1 MTNQSRKNDHSKSNE
16 KKSKLT
22 LTNEP
27 DVFINLAHK
36 IYDESI
42 TNHERIAEA
51 ITSEI
56 QKIRL
61 HAISTIY
68 ICSSRNKTVLND
80 ERLKQ
85 IQHHQTD
92 DDDIDFKKIIVKI
105 LGTLADR
112 DNIDYKKFFT
122 TCLEHIE
129 KNIIVEDSISY
140 IYQQSTD
147 ETRCQELFNENIIC
161 RIIGLL
167 ENIYLSEQTKLHICM
182 IINNYLEHSSSKA
195 LNESQLQIFAH
206 VLNNLPYNFELKL
219 EALRSII
226 LTAVKNRHL
235 PDFII
240 QTLIKNIDKDDNKLN
255 SLAIIALDI
264 VSQRQIIPNVDK
276 LSTKLL
282 VDWIIV
288 NEGAGITCEKMS
300 SDNVDCQSIS
310 SLAAEI
316 FVNTLKNN
324 LMINNRTLEHL
335 TKALNS
341 NDKQTCILSAKA
353 LYLASETH
361 ELGNDVLIELKEHIE
376 NKIND
381 VIVYSTVAY
390 TRGLVKLSSN
400 EGSIMKSHMECLPK
414 IYVFD
419 DLQLDEE
426 TFADTV
432 NNNILSV
439 LLNVSKHNLFDDHM
453 FVIFNHILS
462 FESCNQVV
470 AIKILYN
477 YSANKYSIPQDT
489 ILALE
494 NAIDIPEIS
503 HEATKVLSNVIKN
516 RQLINEKFLRHLTD
530 NLYLSNDDQLRKE
543 SFELLD
549 IANDNQDISDEF
561 FYILELER
569 AISIINSFSLDRN
582 DAMSYLYEM
591 TEQNQKITLN
601 GFKILDKIMSSQFV
615 FDEKIFG
622 ILLNTCKNEQSIPD
636 NLINKLVE
644 RFNPRQINCQLIDIF
659 QNLVKNNQ
667 NIPTKLLS
675 KLEKALE
682 NTLISDQV
690 LSIFVLLALKGQ
702 YLSENILTKILDKI
716 LVLENSLIIEQYLSV
731 IFSLIQNKDYF
742 KKNFLSSLFTFFT
755 RFSTNDISL
764 VSRIQSV
771 LIHILKGNN
780 QNVIRASLN
789 GLKILVTFHKVKL
802 NQKSTDILL
811 DLAGNTICDETMKND
826 INVLLNI
833 SKLDN
838 SQQCKMKLLRL
849 KYKSND
855 ELLEALAKFSK
866 PKLFQQNFD
875 QLNNIINNSSELN
888 EKVLKILLE
897 CSNKDKITD
906 TLLYSIIFLMNSTNS
921 KEMRSLCRDL
931 IIETIRAGKIVS
943 NKIISCIV
951 TQNDV
956 LKLIAKKQPIPE
968 KFQHHLNL
976 FSRIVSIDN
985 IDLKDFSEF
994 LENIRHEFNQDYK
1007 LSDLSMSKL
1016 LSIQITN
1023 NDYDICMK
1031 LEQELFHIF
1040 VLILKHNPTYSS
1052 QLSIVNRLEKAILFE
1067 NINKNILM
1075 TYQEVIKMKQY
1086 QTNNLSKILDSLV
1099 DLLDS
1104 NKFLNVEVEL
1114 LTCIALIS
1122 EVMGISKNETL
1133 EKYLSNDNDRIRSWS
1148 FRGLR
1153 VAYDRNDKSKI
1164 FEEWCN
1170 NIMINLEFHTRVKV
1184 VMDLDLFETIST
1196 IKYIDFNKIYNK
1208 PQNQWN
1214 RELLIFD
1221 LLERFTLNQIEQF
1234 DFYKTWLEIEEYTGF
1249 QQDQSDILL
1258 KLLHRI
1264 QLNNMISFN
1273 QCNELIRIL
1282 KNIDFESIYNILSNS
1297 SNPYEDILKKFF
1309 KDLIFERLS
1318 NKEINKKYIDNLV
1331 RKMIIKFSFDIS
1343 KKLLNTIHIIDDLR
1357 EFEEFLDFVE
1367 ENKIKIFDINVQY
1380 KNISTLKR
1388 SFELQSLNNQIVN
1401 VDHRKLTLILSN
1413 LLDSQWSFEQLNMIF
1428 KNLIA
1433 LNNEEK
1439 RIKEIN
1445 FLYVLEILSQYSV
1458 IPTVENL
1465 EKISEALKE
1474 SAQNWQRLINII
1486 AVEAKFRDIGQLR
1499 NVTELIEEFEKTNSQ
1514 NKNLIKLV
1522 DLINNIKSTNLIS
1535 KIVNQT
1541 MGYRIDEKLKKRR
1554 QVYISEWTKDEIQEW
1569 AKTIKN
1575 NVSSCKITDD
1585 FIVETLAIIKRAY
1598 LLDSGFHLTDA
1609 QILSCIIL
1617 LKANTDKGMLL
1628 QVGTGEGKS
1637 TIIAVLA
1644 VIHAL
1649 KGNKVDVITSSPVLA
1664 ERDAKEKENFYNMFN
1679 LQCSDN
1685 SDKTIYWTGP
1695 KSCYKSEIVYGE
1707 VAQFQFD
1714 TLRTEYS
1721 QLNTLGNR
1729 KFEVAIVDEVDSM
1742 LIDDSSK
1749 IARLA
1754 TIIPGIDQ
1762 LQLIYYTIWYRLIY
1776 LQDRM
1781 LEINNKIYLFH
1792 GKISFEQEKIILEY
1806 IDEQQGNI
1814 IKIPDLKI
1822 YIESISNISH
1832 IGILISENIE
1842 VETFIKKD
1850 IENYIRDLL
1859 NRLTIIPKSFE
1870 EFVDTQMCKWIDN
1883 AMIALNYQENVH
1895 YVVHQGLIKP
1905 VDYASTGIVQ
1915 SFSHWGDGLHQ
1926 FLQLKHNLRMTSET
1940 FTTNFLSNKGFF
1952 IKYGSNL
1959 FGLTGTL
1966 GSEKAKQ
1973 VLADIYNV
1981 NLGIIPSMR
1990 QKQYLSLPDLVL
2002 TNEVDWLNEIC
2013 RSAINESRKE
2023 RGILVICETIEYSTQ
2038 IVEKLQRE
2046 YSSGTIKLYTMNNMN
2061 QEKHIEKI
2069 YPREII
2075 VATNLAA
2082 RGNDIKTDNIKK
2094 YGGLHVIITF
2104 MPPNKRVEEQA
2115 FGRTARQG
2123 KRGTGQRIINA
2134 SSLAHYENFNIQ
2146 KITELRDSIETNILD
2161 DFQKRELKI
2170 ITLKDELFTKFC
2182 LLLNEIRQKI
2192 RDKSSLYVKVKS
2204 QAKKIL
2210 TKISPSI
2217 LESNILLSIE
2227 EQWAMFLRE
2236 IDNQISP
2243 IDNEIFYERFEK
2255 FSKNIRKNYENDC
2268 IIKNPYC
2275 HIAIANDLVINE
2287 SSLRRNYD
2295 DAMKHFDL
2303 AIELDPKHTAAAFAG
2318 KGWLTL
2324 KGKENFFGSN
2334 KQSIGYKEAAIR
2346 LFNKALEI
2354 LSEEISTLTVIQS
2367 FLKHRC
2373 QNMNT
2378 DLSKQLMQKNNIL
2391 SSYCNSLE
2399 NAVNIIKKSQRLIQI
2414 TELIDYS
2421 KLRENEINSKFFTK
2435 KDSVNFQSEISQKII
2450 SYDAIEK
2457 GCGKWCDVR
2466 LISHNNLNHYKTS
2479 IQNGKEIIVM
2489 KGIHN
2494 TFTVVYKDKI
2504 QCRLREW
2511 IVEDSTLANV
2521 LAALSYDETIL
2532 DRDIHMKIYTL
2543 IYEKLTSKNGHIR
2556 EEFLVFLQESTD
2568 HNQYEV
2574 TFNDLTVR
2582 QDSKIKDQAI
2592 EIIDKILPQ
2601 DEGSLFD
2608 INGEFSF
2615 FNKVPNFLKKSG
2627 ILEHDYEHINI
2638 TMQQVKAEKLREYLN
2653 PNIEVKD
2660 LTKEEALTQL
2670 KEKNFFFNR
2679 YLLPQACFVDL
2690 YRINLEIISENN
2702 NKLEN
2707 MADLKATVAI
2717 KRIEERIDQ
2726 NERFNLSFISA
2737 NKTAKILEKVLY
2749 RSNITVEFIDL
2760 GVESV
2765 REKLRT
2771 IVSRSLT
2778 LELTNTKETLLE
2790 VIRSLTTEQIQLY
2803 NRVKEQSIIEVV
2815 NRITAEKKILEISNT
2830 FATIKLIDINKSI
2843 VENVLNI
2850 CSNANF
2856 NITFINI
2863 KNSCLLIGLK
2873 DELINVKID
2882 MLRKNAAK
2890 TIIEQIRKHK
2900 LEFSLVFSQLTC
2912 NQVKQIIE
2920 LAPIEQE
2927 NIEVQQFRT
2936 LSELFMSQLRPNVE
2950 LAEFS
2955 GRGIEY
2961 LIEINEKKFISW
2973 TSIAIICALASV
2985 QMAVG
2990 GLLIASGFGA
3000 TLGMSLVTE
3009 GGADLFIAY
3018 RVYSTRQFSWS
3029 DFAKQKAV
3037 SLIISI
3043 ASIGLSPLKDA
3054 AKGAQNLVVG
3064 VGEEVL
3070 EQAGTRVITN
3080 GRSVY
3085 QTLNVARK
3093 NLNSLAVKHIAVTIQ
3108 KNIIRE
3114 CLSKSMDVSSH
3125 FLLNQWKPK
3134 VSESIQREVYT
3145 KFCGSILKTIVNKMY
3160 TLDLFTKK
3168 TYFKE
3173 KLHKILFE
3181 IINPEDNVW
3190 SNEFDVLA
3198 DVLCKRILS
3207 SMSITRSFV
3216 NIGNII
3222 LCNLRQFREI
3232 IFIVDRVY
3240 NQLLKKLSNIDQETL
3255 TMRHILQR
3263 YCEVDGNDITNII
3276 NILQEQNII
3285 NQNEEFNEQ
3294 NFSEEIIRT
3303 HLNQFNVSK
3312 EKIVNVFKFL
3322 YSNISNIDNL
3332 NEIMK
3337 LVSDIITEQIFR
3349 ITESQLILPLNSCA
3363 TGNLTNIFSETVE
3376 RYLVV
3381 DEKQNSP
3388 SQNREENSRTYNTI
3402 REQIGQ
3408 NAKDYTIAYSQCE
3421 MIHCTKQRDEI
3432 NSQKFDEKISDYI
3445 TGVKMNLPANI
3456 SDILT
3461 LAEKHGLELKL
3472 VDDPSYE
3479 PTHEDKTKC
3488 TSIVLYNKRDRYN
3501 QEDVKVG
3508 YFELL
3513 SNDTSEYN
3521 ISNTNSDSAYTVI
3534 QQILKRKG
3542 ICKTIEALRHDR
3554 AKIIEDN
3561 PHQFSIALR
3570 AQEWIE
3576 NHYPQEMNNL
3586 LIIGSDKSSRLSN
3599 NENLIVV
3606 CSLRSNSLDL
3616 S

>member
-1 MTNQSRKNDHSKSNE
+1 
-16 KKSKLT
+16 
-22 LTNEP
+22 
-27 DVFINLAHK
+27 
-36 IYDESI
+36 
-42 TNHERIAEA
+42 
-51 ITSEI
+51 
-56 QKIRL
+56 
-61 HAISTIY
+61 
-68 ICSSRNKTVLND
+68 
-80 ERLKQ
+80 
-85 IQHHQTD
+85 
-92 DDDIDFKKIIVKI
+92 
-105 LGTLADR
+105 
-112 DNIDYKKFFT
+112 
-122 TCLEHIE
+122 
-129 KNIIVEDSISY
+129 
-140 IYQQSTD
+140 
-147 ETRCQELFNENIIC
+147 
-161 RIIGLL
+161 
-167 ENIYLSEQTKLHICM
+167 
-182 IINNYLEHSSSKA
+182 
-195 LNESQLQIFAH
+195 
-206 VLNNLPYNFELKL
+206 
-219 EALRSII
+219 
-226 LTAVKNRHL
+226 
-235 PDFII
+235 
-240 QTLIKNIDKDDNKLN
+240 
-255 SLAIIALDI
+255 
-264 VSQRQIIPNVDK
+264 
-276 LSTKLL
+276 
-282 VDWIIV
+282 
-288 NEGAGITCEKMS
+288 
-300 SDNVDCQSIS
+300 
-310 SLAAEI
+310 
-316 FVNTLKNN
+316 
-324 LMINNRTLEHL
+324 
-335 TKALNS
+335 
-341 NDKQTCILSAKA
+341 
-353 LYLASETH
+353 
-361 ELGNDVLIELKEHIE
+361 
-376 NKIND
+376 
-381 VIVYSTVAY
+381 
-390 TRGLVKLSSN
+390 
-400 EGSIMKSHMECLPK
+400 
-414 IYVFD
+414 
-419 DLQLDEE
+419 
-426 TFADTV
+426 
-432 NNNILSV
+432 
-439 LLNVSKHNLFDDHM
+439 
-453 FVIFNHILS
+453 
-462 FESCNQVV
+462 
-470 AIKILYN
+470 
-477 YSANKYSIPQDT
+477 
-489 ILALE
+489 
-494 NAIDIPEIS
+494 
-503 HEATKVLSNVIKN
+503 
-516 RQLINEKFLRHLTD
+516 
-530 NLYLSNDDQLRKE
+530 
-543 SFELLD
+543 
-549 IANDNQDISDEF
+549 
-561 FYILELER
+561 
-569 AISIINSFSLDRN
+569 
-582 DAMSYLYEM
+582 
-591 TEQNQKITLN
+591 
-601 GFKILDKIMSSQFV
+601 
-615 FDEKIFG
+615 
-622 ILLNTCKNEQSIPD
+622 
-636 NLINKLVE
+636 
-644 RFNPRQINCQLIDIF
+644 
-659 QNLVKNNQ
+659 
-667 NIPTKLLS
+667 
-675 KLEKALE
+675 
-682 NTLISDQV
+682 
-690 LSIFVLLALKGQ
+690 
-702 YLSENILTKILDKI
+702 
-716 LVLENSLIIEQYLSV
+716 
-731 IFSLIQNKDYF
+731 
-742 KKNFLSSLFTFFT
+742 
-755 RFSTNDISL
+755 
-764 VSRIQSV
+764 
-771 LIHILKGNN
+771 
-780 QNVIRASLN
+780 
-789 GLKILVTFHKVKL
+789 
-802 NQKSTDILL
+802 KSTDILL

-906 TLLYSIIFLMNSTNS
+906 TLLYGIIFLMNSTNS

-976 FSRIVSIDN
+976 FSRIVITDN

-1075 TYQEVIKMKQY
+1075 TYQEVIKMKQC

-1122 EVMGISKNETL
+1122 EVMDISKNETL
-1133 EKYLSNDNDRIRSWS
+1133 EKYFSNDNDRIRSWS

-1153 VAYDRNDKSKI
+1153 AAYDRNDKSKI

-1343 KKLLNTIHIIDDLR
+1343 KKLLNTI
-1357 EFEEFLDFVE
+1357 
-1367 ENKIKIFDINVQY
+1367 
-1380 KNISTLKR
+1380 
-1388 SFELQSLNNQIVN
+1388 
-1401 VDHRKLTLILSN
+1401 
-1413 LLDSQWSFEQLNMIF
+1413 
-1428 KNLIA
+1428 
-1433 LNNEEK
+1433 
-1439 RIKEIN
+1439 
-1445 FLYVLEILSQYSV
+1445 
-1458 IPTVENL
+1458 
-1465 EKISEALKE
+1465 
-1474 SAQNWQRLINII
+1474 
-1486 AVEAKFRDIGQLR
+1486 
-1499 NVTELIEEFEKTNSQ
+1499 
-1514 NKNLIKLV
+1514 
-1522 DLINNIKSTNLIS
+1522 
-1535 KIVNQT
+1535 
-1541 MGYRIDEKLKKRR
+1541 
-1554 QVYISEWTKDEIQEW
+1554 
-1569 AKTIKN
+1569 
-1575 NVSSCKITDD
+1575 
-1585 FIVETLAIIKRAY
+1585 
-1598 LLDSGFHLTDA
+1598 
-1609 QILSCIIL
+1609 
-1617 LKANTDKGMLL
+1617 
-1628 QVGTGEGKS
+1628 
-1637 TIIAVLA
+1637 
-1644 VIHAL
+1644 
-1649 KGNKVDVITSSPVLA
+1649 
-1664 ERDAKEKENFYNMFN
+1664 
-1679 LQCSDN
+1679 
-1685 SDKTIYWTGP
+1685 
-1695 KSCYKSEIVYGE
+1695 YGE

-1762 LQLIYYTIWYRLIY
+1762 LQLIYHTIWYRLIY

-1832 IGILISENIE
+1832 IGILISENVE

-2046 YSSGTIKLYTMNNMN
+2046 YSSGTIKLYTMNTMN

-2075 VATNLAA
+2075 VSTNLAA

-2489 KGIHN
+2489 KGIN
-2494 TFTVVYKDKI
+2494 NALTIVYKDKI
-2504 QCRLREW
+2504 QYQLREW

-2638 TMQQVKAEKLREYLN
+2638 TMQQVKTEKLREYLN

-2890 TIIEQIRKHK
+2890 TIIKRIRKHK

-2927 NIEVQQFRT
+2927 NIEVQKFKT

-3303 HLNQFNVSK
+3303 HLNQFNESK
-3312 EKIVNVFKFL
+3312 EKIVNVLKFL

-3488 TSIVLYNKRDRYN
+3488 TSIVLYNKRDRDN
-3501 QEDVKVG
+3501 QENVKVG
-3508 YFELL
+3508 YFELM

-3521 ISNTNSDSAYTVI
+3521 ISNTNNDSAYTVI

-3542 ICKTIEALRHDR
+3542 ICITIEALRHDR

-3576 NHYPQEMNNL
+3576 NHYPQEMNDL
-3586 LIIGSDKSSRLSN
+3586 LIIRSDKSSRLSN

-3606 CSLRSNSLDL
+3606 CSLRCNSLDL

>member
-1 MTNQSRKNDHSKSNE
+1 MQPT
-16 KKSKLT
+16 LT
-22 LTNEP
+22 LRNEP
-27 DVFINLAHK
+27 DVFVNLARK

-56 QKIRL
+56 RKIRL
-61 HAISTIY
+61 HAISTVY
-68 ICSSRNKTVLND
+68 ICSSRNKTVLSNK
-80 ERLKQ
+80 RLKQ
-85 IQHHQTD
+85 IQHHQN

-112 DNIDYKKFFT
+112 DK
-122 TCLEHIE
+122 
-129 KNIIVEDSISY
+129 DSISY

-147 ETRCQELFNENIIC
+147 EIRCQELFKENIIC
-161 RIIGLL
+161 KLIDLL
-167 ENIYLSEQTKLHICM
+167 ENIYLSEQTKIHICT

-667 NIPTKLLS
+667 NIPTKLLF

-764 VSRIQSV
+764 VLRIQSV

-1031 LEQELFHIF
+1031 
-1040 VLILKHNPTYSS
+1040 
-1052 QLSIVNRLEKAILFE
+1052 
-1067 NINKNILM
+1067 
-1075 TYQEVIKMKQY
+1075 
-1086 QTNNLSKILDSLV
+1086 
-1099 DLLDS
+1099 
-1104 NKFLNVEVEL
+1104 
-1114 LTCIALIS
+1114 
-1122 EVMGISKNETL
+1122 
-1133 EKYLSNDNDRIRSWS
+1133 
-1148 FRGLR
+1148 
-1153 VAYDRNDKSKI
+1153 
-1164 FEEWCN
+1164 
-1170 NIMINLEFHTRVKV
+1170 
-1184 VMDLDLFETIST
+1184 
-1196 IKYIDFNKIYNK
+1196 
-1208 PQNQWN
+1208 
-1214 RELLIFD
+1214 
-1221 LLERFTLNQIEQF
+1221 FTLNQIEQF

-1331 RKMIIKFSFDIS
+1331 RKMIIKFSFDI
-1343 KKLLNTIHIIDDLR
+1343 N
-1357 EFEEFLDFVE
+1357 FVE

-1575 NVSSCKITDD
+1575 NVSS
-1585 FIVETLAIIKRAY
+1585 Y
-1598 LLDSGFHLTDA
+1598 
-1609 QILSCIIL
+1609 
-1617 LKANTDKGMLL
+1617 
-1628 QVGTGEGKS
+1628 
-1637 TIIAVLA
+1637 
-1644 VIHAL
+1644 
-1649 KGNKVDVITSSPVLA
+1649 
-1664 ERDAKEKENFYNMFN
+1664 
-1679 LQCSDN
+1679 
-1685 SDKTIYWTGP
+1685 
-1695 KSCYKSEIVYGE
+1695 
-1707 VAQFQFD
+1707 
-1714 TLRTEYS
+1714 
-1721 QLNTLGNR
+1721 
-1729 KFEVAIVDEVDSM
+1729 
-1742 LIDDSSK
+1742 
-1749 IARLA
+1749 
-1754 TIIPGIDQ
+1754 
-1762 LQLIYYTIWYRLIY
+1762 
-1776 LQDRM
+1776 
-1781 LEINNKIYLFH
+1781 
-1792 GKISFEQEKIILEY
+1792 
-1806 IDEQQGNI
+1806 
-1814 IKIPDLKI
+1814 
-1822 YIESISNISH
+1822 
-1832 IGILISENIE
+1832 
-1842 VETFIKKD
+1842 
-1850 IENYIRDLL
+1850 
-1859 NRLTIIPKSFE
+1859 
-1870 EFVDTQMCKWIDN
+1870 
-1883 AMIALNYQENVH
+1883 
-1895 YVVHQGLIKP
+1895 
-1905 VDYASTGIVQ
+1905 
-1915 SFSHWGDGLHQ
+1915 
-1926 FLQLKHNLRMTSET
+1926 
-1940 FTTNFLSNKGFF
+1940 
-1952 IKYGSNL
+1952 
-1959 FGLTGTL
+1959 
-1966 GSEKAKQ
+1966 
-1973 VLADIYNV
+1973 
-1981 NLGIIPSMR
+1981 
-1990 QKQYLSLPDLVL
+1990 
-2002 TNEVDWLNEIC
+2002 
-2013 RSAINESRKE
+2013 
-2023 RGILVICETIEYSTQ
+2023 
-2038 IVEKLQRE
+2038 
-2046 YSSGTIKLYTMNNMN
+2046 
-2061 QEKHIEKI
+2061 
-2069 YPREII
+2069 
-2075 VATNLAA
+2075 
-2082 RGNDIKTDNIKK
+2082 
-2094 YGGLHVIITF
+2094 
-2104 MPPNKRVEEQA
+2104 
-2115 FGRTARQG
+2115 
-2123 KRGTGQRIINA
+2123 
-2134 SSLAHYENFNIQ
+2134 
-2146 KITELRDSIETNILD
+2146 
-2161 DFQKRELKI
+2161 
-2170 ITLKDELFTKFC
+2170 
-2182 LLLNEIRQKI
+2182 
-2192 RDKSSLYVKVKS
+2192 
-2204 QAKKIL
+2204 
-2210 TKISPSI
+2210 
-2217 LESNILLSIE
+2217 
-2227 EQWAMFLRE
+2227 
-2236 IDNQISP
+2236 
-2243 IDNEIFYERFEK
+2243 
-2255 FSKNIRKNYENDC
+2255 
-2268 IIKNPYC
+2268 
-2275 HIAIANDLVINE
+2275 
-2287 SSLRRNYD
+2287 
-2295 DAMKHFDL
+2295 
-2303 AIELDPKHTAAAFAG
+2303 
-2318 KGWLTL
+2318 
-2324 KGKENFFGSN
+2324 
-2334 KQSIGYKEAAIR
+2334 
-2346 LFNKALEI
+2346 
-2354 LSEEISTLTVIQS
+2354 
-2367 FLKHRC
+2367 
-2373 QNMNT
+2373 
-2378 DLSKQLMQKNNIL
+2378 
-2391 SSYCNSLE
+2391 
-2399 NAVNIIKKSQRLIQI
+2399 
-2414 TELIDYS
+2414 
-2421 KLRENEINSKFFTK
+2421 
-2435 KDSVNFQSEISQKII
+2435 
-2450 SYDAIEK
+2450 
-2457 GCGKWCDVR
+2457 
-2466 LISHNNLNHYKTS
+2466 
-2479 IQNGKEIIVM
+2479 
-2489 KGIHN
+2489 
-2494 TFTVVYKDKI
+2494 
-2504 QCRLREW
+2504 
-2511 IVEDSTLANV
+2511 
-2521 LAALSYDETIL
+2521 
-2532 DRDIHMKIYTL
+2532 
-2543 IYEKLTSKNGHIR
+2543 
-2556 EEFLVFLQESTD
+2556 
-2568 HNQYEV
+2568 
-2574 TFNDLTVR
+2574 
-2582 QDSKIKDQAI
+2582 
-2592 EIIDKILPQ
+2592 
-2601 DEGSLFD
+2601 
-2608 INGEFSF
+2608 
-2615 FNKVPNFLKKSG
+2615 
-2627 ILEHDYEHINI
+2627 
-2638 TMQQVKAEKLREYLN
+2638 
-2653 PNIEVKD
+2653 
-2660 LTKEEALTQL
+2660 
-2670 KEKNFFFNR
+2670 
-2679 YLLPQACFVDL
+2679 
-2690 YRINLEIISENN
+2690 
-2702 NKLEN
+2702 
-2707 MADLKATVAI
+2707 
-2717 KRIEERIDQ
+2717 
-2726 NERFNLSFISA
+2726 
-2737 NKTAKILEKVLY
+2737 
-2749 RSNITVEFIDL
+2749 
-2760 GVESV
+2760 
-2765 REKLRT
+2765 
-2771 IVSRSLT
+2771 
-2778 LELTNTKETLLE
+2778 
-2790 VIRSLTTEQIQLY
+2790 
-2803 NRVKEQSIIEVV
+2803 
-2815 NRITAEKKILEISNT
+2815 
-2830 FATIKLIDINKSI
+2830 
-2843 VENVLNI
+2843 
-2850 CSNANF
+2850 
-2856 NITFINI
+2856 
-2863 KNSCLLIGLK
+2863 
-2873 DELINVKID
+2873 
-2882 MLRKNAAK
+2882 
-2890 TIIEQIRKHK
+2890 
-2900 LEFSLVFSQLTC
+2900 
-2912 NQVKQIIE
+2912 
-2920 LAPIEQE
+2920 
-2927 NIEVQQFRT
+2927 
-2936 LSELFMSQLRPNVE
+2936 
-2950 LAEFS
+2950 
-2955 GRGIEY
+2955 
-2961 LIEINEKKFISW
+2961 
-2973 TSIAIICALASV
+2973 
-2985 QMAVG
+2985 
-2990 GLLIASGFGA
+2990 
-3000 TLGMSLVTE
+3000 
-3009 GGADLFIAY
+3009 
-3018 RVYSTRQFSWS
+3018 
-3029 DFAKQKAV
+3029 
-3037 SLIISI
+3037 
-3043 ASIGLSPLKDA
+3043 
-3054 AKGAQNLVVG
+3054 
-3064 VGEEVL
+3064 
-3070 EQAGTRVITN
+3070 
-3080 GRSVY
+3080 
-3085 QTLNVARK
+3085 
-3093 NLNSLAVKHIAVTIQ
+3093 
-3108 KNIIRE
+3108 
-3114 CLSKSMDVSSH
+3114 
-3125 FLLNQWKPK
+3125 
-3134 VSESIQREVYT
+3134 
-3145 KFCGSILKTIVNKMY
+3145 
-3160 TLDLFTKK
+3160 
-3168 TYFKE
+3168 
-3173 KLHKILFE
+3173 
-3181 IINPEDNVW
+3181 
-3190 SNEFDVLA
+3190 
-3198 DVLCKRILS
+3198 
-3207 SMSITRSFV
+3207 
-3216 NIGNII
+3216 
-3222 LCNLRQFREI
+3222 
-3232 IFIVDRVY
+3232 
-3240 NQLLKKLSNIDQETL
+3240 
-3255 TMRHILQR
+3255 
-3263 YCEVDGNDITNII
+3263 
-3276 NILQEQNII
+3276 
-3285 NQNEEFNEQ
+3285 
-3294 NFSEEIIRT
+3294 
-3303 HLNQFNVSK
+3303 
-3312 EKIVNVFKFL
+3312 
-3322 YSNISNIDNL
+3322 NL

-3381 DEKQNSP
+3381 DEKQNSL

-3421 MIHCTKQRDEI
+3421 MIHYTKQRDEI

-3488 TSIVLYNKRDRYN
+3488 TSIVLYNKRDRDN
-3501 QEDVKVG
+3501 QENVKVG
-3508 YFELL
+3508 YFELM
-3513 SNDTSEYN
+3513 SNDTNEYN
-3521 ISNTNSDSAYTVI
+3521 ISNTNNDSAYTVI

-3542 ICKTIEALRHDR
+3542 ICITIEALRHDR

-3576 NHYPQEMNNL
+3576 NHYPQEMNDL
-3586 LIIGSDKSSRLSN
+3586 LIIRSDKSSRCQSPVISGPDDDNLAICDRCRYTFCKKCYETFHSQAMCPKDYLIEQMKLQKQKELERLQREKEAALAQFTKTKAHKKSLQEQNIATQRYRKIIIKLS
-3599 NENLIVV
+3599 EQ
-3606 CSLRSNSLDL
+3606 NSLLQEILTAERINSQVIQYCPQCHIAIEKNGGCSHMHCTRCNFDFTWQTTQEPITTIITPYL
-3616 S
+3616 ENEDFTGVESIKEEFNKAAYLG

>member
-324 LMINNRTLEHL
+324 VMINNRTLEHL

-341 NDKQTCILSAKA
+341 NHKQTCILSAKA

-764 VSRIQSV
+764 VLRIQSV

-1122 EVMGISKNETL
+1122 EVMDISKNETL
-1133 EKYLSNDNDRIRSWS
+1133 EKYFSNDNDRIRSWS

-1343 KKLLNTIHIIDDLR
+1343 KKLLNTI
-1357 EFEEFLDFVE
+1357 
-1367 ENKIKIFDINVQY
+1367 
-1380 KNISTLKR
+1380 
-1388 SFELQSLNNQIVN
+1388 
-1401 VDHRKLTLILSN
+1401 
-1413 LLDSQWSFEQLNMIF
+1413 
-1428 KNLIA
+1428 
-1433 LNNEEK
+1433 
-1439 RIKEIN
+1439 
-1445 FLYVLEILSQYSV
+1445 
-1458 IPTVENL
+1458 
-1465 EKISEALKE
+1465 
-1474 SAQNWQRLINII
+1474 
-1486 AVEAKFRDIGQLR
+1486 
-1499 NVTELIEEFEKTNSQ
+1499 
-1514 NKNLIKLV
+1514 
-1522 DLINNIKSTNLIS
+1522 
-1535 KIVNQT
+1535 
-1541 MGYRIDEKLKKRR
+1541 
-1554 QVYISEWTKDEIQEW
+1554 
-1569 AKTIKN
+1569 
-1575 NVSSCKITDD
+1575 
-1585 FIVETLAIIKRAY
+1585 
-1598 LLDSGFHLTDA
+1598 
-1609 QILSCIIL
+1609 
-1617 LKANTDKGMLL
+1617 
-1628 QVGTGEGKS
+1628 
-1637 TIIAVLA
+1637 
-1644 VIHAL
+1644 
-1649 KGNKVDVITSSPVLA
+1649 
-1664 ERDAKEKENFYNMFN
+1664 
-1679 LQCSDN
+1679 
-1685 SDKTIYWTGP
+1685 
-1695 KSCYKSEIVYGE
+1695 YGE

-1832 IGILISENIE
+1832 IGILISENVE

-2046 YSSGTIKLYTMNNMN
+2046 YSSGTIKLYTMNTMN

-2075 VATNLAA
+2075 VSTNLAA

-2227 EQWAMFLRE
+2227 EQWAIFLRE

-2450 SYDAIEK
+2450 SYDGIEK

-2466 LISHNNLNHYKTS
+2466 LISHNNLNRYKTS

-2890 TIIEQIRKHK
+2890 TIIKRIRKHK

-2927 NIEVQQFRT
+2927 NIEVQQFKT

-2961 LIEINEKKFISW
+2961 LIEINEKKFIPW
-2973 TSIAIICALASV
+2973 TSIAIICSLASV

-3009 GGADLFIAY
+3009 GGA
-3018 RVYSTRQFSWS
+3018 
-3029 DFAKQKAV
+3029 
-3037 SLIISI
+3037 
-3043 ASIGLSPLKDA
+3043 
-3054 AKGAQNLVVG
+3054 
-3064 VGEEVL
+3064 
-3070 EQAGTRVITN
+3070 
-3080 GRSVY
+3080 
-3085 QTLNVARK
+3085 
-3093 NLNSLAVKHIAVTIQ
+3093 
-3108 KNIIRE
+3108 
-3114 CLSKSMDVSSH
+3114 
-3125 FLLNQWKPK
+3125 
-3134 VSESIQREVYT
+3134 
-3145 KFCGSILKTIVNKMY
+3145 
-3160 TLDLFTKK
+3160 
-3168 TYFKE
+3168 
-3173 KLHKILFE
+3173 
-3181 IINPEDNVW
+3181 
-3190 SNEFDVLA
+3190 
-3198 DVLCKRILS
+3198 
-3207 SMSITRSFV
+3207 
-3216 NIGNII
+3216 
-3222 LCNLRQFREI
+3222 
-3232 IFIVDRVY
+3232 
-3240 NQLLKKLSNIDQETL
+3240 
-3255 TMRHILQR
+3255 
-3263 YCEVDGNDITNII
+3263 
-3276 NILQEQNII
+3276 
-3285 NQNEEFNEQ
+3285 
-3294 NFSEEIIRT
+3294 
-3303 HLNQFNVSK
+3303 
-3312 EKIVNVFKFL
+3312 
-3322 YSNISNIDNL
+3322 
-3332 NEIMK
+3332 
-3337 LVSDIITEQIFR
+3337 
-3349 ITESQLILPLNSCA
+3349 
-3363 TGNLTNIFSETVE
+3363 
-3376 RYLVV
+3376 
-3381 DEKQNSP
+3381 
-3388 SQNREENSRTYNTI
+3388 
-3402 REQIGQ
+3402 
-3408 NAKDYTIAYSQCE
+3408 
-3421 MIHCTKQRDEI
+3421 
-3432 NSQKFDEKISDYI
+3432 
-3445 TGVKMNLPANI
+3445 
-3456 SDILT
+3456 
-3461 LAEKHGLELKL
+3461 
-3472 VDDPSYE
+3472 
-3479 PTHEDKTKC
+3479 
-3488 TSIVLYNKRDRYN
+3488 
-3501 QEDVKVG
+3501 
-3508 YFELL
+3508 
-3513 SNDTSEYN
+3513 
-3521 ISNTNSDSAYTVI
+3521 
-3534 QQILKRKG
+3534 
-3542 ICKTIEALRHDR
+3542 
-3554 AKIIEDN
+3554 
-3561 PHQFSIALR
+3561 
-3570 AQEWIE
+3570 
-3576 NHYPQEMNNL
+3576 
-3586 LIIGSDKSSRLSN
+3586 
-3599 NENLIVV
+3599 
-3606 CSLRSNSLDL
+3606 
-3616 S
+3616 